1 MPDISKIKINDATY
15 DIKDKTARESINS
28 LSTDTQNISEGV
40 NDIKSRIGSSSDA
53 SVGTS
58 GGVPQTLFAG
68 IKGILEWFTSHWTSA
83 RAAKID
89 NLDAK
94 ISTCAK
100 ASDWTSTR
108 AGLIDTI
115 NTNAAAAKTDA
126 AEAKN
131 NTATNN
137 VASKTGVLSAKLS
150 YIISSLLE
158 NTTYGLNALKTAIN
172 TIDSNVDTVNTNTAS
187 TKTTVSTINTNTT
200 TNNNASKTGILSQKL
215 SYIIASLLENSTY
228 GLNAIKTA
236 VNTINTNTNKTKVIC
251 STTKKVTV
259 CSNISKT
266 STGSSMSMGYWKSTV
281 EGMVEVVISG
291 QSTSSYNGT
300 IYAAM
305 GNSRAVGDGSNG
317 IMVGSTARYVWPF
330 KKEAGTILTDANSRY
345 GDTVPIKISTNPQ
358 NFTVYFYTYVEKNDY
373 LYFYLYDCHPTISS
387 GTVYINY
394 DNG

>member
-40 NDIKSRIGSSSDA
+40 NDIKSRIGSSSDT

-58 GGVPQTLFAG
+58 GGIPQTLFAG

-215 SYIIASLLENSTY
+215 SYIIAGLLENSTY

-236 VNTINTNTNKTKVIC
+236 INT
-251 STTKKVTV
+251 
-259 CSNISKT
+259 
-266 STGSSMSMGYWKSTV
+266 
-281 EGMVEVVISG
+281 
-291 QSTSSYNGT
+291 
-300 IYAAM
+300 
-305 GNSRAVGDGSNG
+305 
-317 IMVGSTARYVWPF
+317 
-330 KKEAGTILTDANSRY
+330 
-345 GDTVPIKISTNPQ
+345 ISTNTS
-358 NFTVYFYTYVEKNDY
+358 NGSIRKIIRGTFSFTATSQAISISLTNYNKAVVILNGNTIGTSANIQDIYVGGLTNTTLTLKTMTSIGEDRASY
-373 LYFYLYDCHPTISS
+373 GSYQIIEYY
-387 GTVYINY
+387 
-394 DNG
+394 